1 MLELDKILV
10 VIEPDSDSQ
19 PALEKAIQLAEYAD
33 SELELIIAD
42 YNPYLEGSYYFDD
55 PAQTKKA
62 RDEHDEQQR
71 QNMEAMAA
79 PLRDQGLKVSIA
91 FAWGNPPYEEIVR
104 YVEKSKP
111 SIVIKSTH
119 RHNKLSRLLLS
130 NEDWELIRYCSAPLL
145 LTKSQ
150 QWRSNP
156 VFLAAVD
163 PDHMNDK
170 PAALDHKIIKSAQ
183 SLSAISGG
191 EVHLLHSAWVPPL
204 AGAYKLH
211 ADSKEESNKLST
223 LAAINEVCSSMCH
236 LSNEYLVDSLPAMAR
251 ELEASAVVIGAVSRS
266 RLDRILIGSMA
277 EKVLDNLQCDVLIV
291 KADDT
296 AARTKVLL

>member
-10 VIEPDSDSQ
+10 VIEPDSESQ
-19 PALEKAIQLAEYAD
+19 PALEKAVQLAEYAD
-33 SELELIIAD
+33 SELELITAD
-42 YNPYLEGSYYFDD
+42 YNPYLERSYYFDD
-55 PAQTKKA
+55 PIQTEKI

-71 QNMEAMAA
+71 QKMEAIAVL
-79 PLRDQGLKVSIA
+79 LRDQGLKVSVTS
-91 FAWGNPPYEEIVR
+91 AWGNPPYEEIVR

-130 NEDWELIRYCSAPLL
+130 NEDWELIRYCPTPLL

-163 PDHMNDK
+163 PGHMNDK
-170 PAALDHKIIKSAQ
+170 SAALDHKIIESAQ

-191 EVHLLHSAWVPPL
+191 EVHLFHSAWMPPL
-204 AGAYKLH
+204 AGVYKLH
-211 ADSKEESNKLST
+211 ADNEEESNKLSA
-223 LAAINEVCSSMCH
+223 LAEANEVCSSMCH
-236 LSNEYLVDSLPAMAR
+236 LSNEYLVDSLPALAR
-251 ELEASAVVIGAVSRS
+251 ELDASALVIGAVSRS
-266 RLDRILIGSMA
+266 RLDRVLIGSMA

-291 KADDT
+291 KTDDM
-296 AARTKVLL
+296 AARTKALL